1 MKDQSIELETG
12 KPGFWKIIK
21 KIYCGISQVGILE
34 TFIPLCSNWM
44 AVLLYRISHA
54 LYRYHVPELPY
65 LFYYINSVLY
75 GCEIH
80 YKTKIGKRF
89 IICHSHGIVIGR
101 DVIIGNGATIYS
113 GVTIGKKD
121 KHTSMP
127 VIGDNVTIGSGAKI
141 LGDITIGNNVVIGA
155 NSVVIKDVPDNVVV
169 AGVPAKKIVE
179 IITSS

>member
-1 MKDQSIELETG
+1 M
-12 KPGFWKIIK
+12 
-21 KIYCGISQVGILE
+21 
-34 TFIPLCSNWM
+34 
-44 AVLLYRISHA
+44 
-54 LYRYHVPELPY
+54 
-65 LFYYINSVLY
+65 
-75 GCEIH
+75 
-80 YKTKIGKRF
+80 
-89 IICHSHGIVIGR
+89 IGR